1 MFQKFYE
8 FNVSSIFYK
17 MRENFPS
24 MRVSVRMYQIAC
36 VSRRMRETWKV
47 CRNLGNMLHQDARND
62 SSINLGASFH
72 SRHNDLVMQ
81 KTNFKMG
88 DFETLVLCISL
99 NLC

>member
-47 CRNLGNMLHQDARND
+47 CIKSVTREIYRNKNQLSYSGCTIGSLASKNGAVSGD
-62 SSINLGASFH
+62 S
-72 SRHNDLVMQ
+72 
-81 KTNFKMG
+81 
-88 DFETLVLCISL
+88 
-99 NLC
+99 